1 MIFAGLCPQHFDCVY
16 VNFAGSRPQHRNWV
30 RVRVWVHSIVTVNA
44 NLVNFAGP
52 CRDTAATAFSCGLC
66 GQVLSVYA
74 RKLAAALTVVTGQ

>member
-1 MIFAGLCPQHFDCVY
+1 MQCLRWFDCVC
-16 VNFAGSRPQHRNWV
+16 VFV
-30 RVRVWVHSIVTVNA
+30 CVC
-44 NLVNFAGP
+44 VNFAGP